1 MEIYQLIHFI
11 AIVETGSFTKGAD
24 RATVSQSTISVSI
37 AKLEAEFGVRLLGR
51 RSPVVPT
58 AAGQRVFEAGKAIL
72 HIYSTLKGELET
84 VAKPKLLRIGILQS
98 FSSRQVSKLL
108 SSFRR
113 SNSHVVFEVCDVPSE
128 QLLELLH
135 GQQLDAVLTI
145 LDDSSS
151 KFASRVLFTEPY
163 VLAVPEA
170 HRFARRKSVTLAD
183 LHDEPFIVRPG
194 RDKFKDAS
202 NALVSR
208 GIKMRVVYRTAQ
220 IDRTLALIAEGV
232 GLSFIPARLVTP
244 GVKQVQVIDMDFCRT
259 FGLLWARERED
270 DLKDFIKFAENHSW
284 TV

>member
-24 RATVSQSTISVSI
+24 RATISQSTISVSI
-37 AKLEAEFGVRLLGR
+37 AKLEAEFGVRLLVR

-72 HIYSTLKGELET
+72 HIYGTLKGELET

-128 QLLELLH
+128 QLLELLD

-151 KFASRVLFTEPY
+151 NFAESGSLHRTICIGCSRSTSVRTEKKRNF
-163 VLAVPEA
+163 LRIFMTNRSSLGQAVINS
-170 HRFARRKSVTLAD
+170 KTLATR
-183 LHDEPFIVRPG
+183 LFLAGSRCESCIERPKSTG
-194 RDKFKDAS
+194 R
-202 NALVSR
+202 
-208 GIKMRVVYRTAQ
+208 
-220 IDRTLALIAEGV
+220 
-232 GLSFIPARLVTP
+232 
-244 GVKQVQVIDMDFCRT
+244 
-259 FGLLWARERED
+259 
-270 DLKDFIKFAENHSW
+270 
-284 TV
+284 